1 MSSASILS
9 LIVLIISGSAWAQD
23 GAPKGP
29 TTFEQLVPF
38 VAIFAIFYFFI
49 IRPQAKRQKQHI
61 GFLDTLKRGDEVI
74 TSGGIYGTVE
84 GLTDRFVTLEV
95 ADDVKIRILKT
106 QIAGAAS
113 EPTAT
118 TK

>member
-1 MSSASILS
+1 MFFSSI
-9 LIVLIISGSAWAQD
+9 AWAQE
-23 GAPKGP
+23 GAAQGP
-29 TTFEQLVPF
+29 SAIEQLIPF

-49 IRPQAKRQKQHI
+49 IRPQSKRQKQHVDFVT
-61 GFLDTLKRGDEVI
+61 GLKRGDEVI

-106 QIAGAAS
+106 QIAGTAA
-113 EPTAT
+113 EPTTNNPPA
-118 TK
+118 KA